1 LIQAW
6 RVGRAV
12 FADLSGEGAQRYGG
26 RWNTPGR
33 AMVYLAEHPAL
44 AVLEVRVHLDLPPDL
59 LPDDYVL
66 MQVDLPDEPTETVP
80 ALPDDP
86 RAVGD
91 AWLAAGRTA
100 VLRVPSV
107 IVPDTSNLLLNP
119 RHPRAADARIARTT
133 PFQFDPRLWEGGA

>member
-1 LIQAW
+1 
-6 RVGRAV
+6 
-12 FADLSGEGAQRYGG
+12 
-26 RWNTPGR
+26 
-33 AMVYLAEHPAL
+33 MVYLAEHPAL

-59 LPDDYVL
+59 LPDDYVM
-66 MQVDLPDEPTETVP
+66 MQVDLPDEPPETVP